1 MYIQY
6 LCVYTCAFI
15 HTRSCIDREAERL
28 HFTKP
33 KPPRAL
39 SSRRRTKP
47 DSSACRKSPAAR
59 SAAPERTPP
68 QIAPRARLRQS
79 RPRAASAR
87 PRPHVCDG
95 APLPSGL
102 RDWRTYLGAPT
113 PDAPTRLP
121 DCSAAGAPPAGRAHP
136 ALRLRAPRQGGH
148 PTDDDDEAGSTQI
161 APEQKPPCAK
171 APKKK

>member
-59 SAAPERTPP
+59 SATPERTPP
-68 QIAPRARLRQS
+68 RRSRPGRGCGNRAREPRARDPAPMFVMGRPFQAAFAIGELISGRQ
-79 RPRAASAR
+79 P
-87 PRPHVCDG
+87 
-95 APLPSGL
+95 
-102 RDWRTYLGAPT
+102 PT
-113 PDAPTRLP
+113 HLP

-136 ALRLRAPRQGGH
+136 ALRLRAPRQGRH